1 MPLSSLFAYTY
12 LVGIAFS
19 ACAAAFAELLV
30 KRPAGMREPFV
41 SADHV
46 LRSLTLVAI
55 AGPYLLICELKTAH
69 RDTGLSALL
78 VLTGLIFANGWAL
91 ALGIV
96 LVEAMSVLTRPL

>member
-1 MPLSSLFAYTY
+1 MPLSSLFAYAY

-19 ACAAAFAELLV
+19 ACAAALAELLV
-30 KRPAGMREPFV
+30 KRPVGMREPFV

-55 AGPYLLICELKTAH
+55 AGPYLLICELTAAH
-69 RDTGLSALL
+69 RDTGIPVLL
-78 VLTGLIFANGWAL
+78 VLTGMSLANGWAL